1 VSQDDPES
9 SGEVGSVAEEAA
21 KLLGALGD
29 WAKDHGSGLGQG
41 VADLAGQA
49 ARSVKDVDEHVA
61 TGAPECTYCPVC
73 RTVHVLRETSP
84 EVRAQ
89 LTTAATSLLQA
100 ASALLATAVAD
111 TRRDPS
117 AGVERID
124 LDDGP
129 DGDWPDDPEEGD
141 R

>member
-9 SGEVGSVAEEAA
+9 SGEVGTVAEEAA

-49 ARSVKDVDEHVA
+49 ARSVKDVDEHLA

-84 EVRAQ
+84 EIRAQ
-89 LTTAATSLLQA
+89 LATAATSLLQA
-100 ASALLATAVAD
+100 ASGLLATAAGE

>member
-1 VSQDDPES
+1 MSQDDPES
-9 SGEVGSVAEEAA
+9 SGEVGTEAEEAA

-49 ARSVKDVDEHVA
+49 ARSVKDVDEHLA

-84 EVRAQ
+84 EIRAQ
-89 LTTAATSLLQA
+89 LATAATSLLQA
-100 ASALLATAVAD
+100 ASGLLATAAGE